1 MVRPIKIVPA
11 ILTEDPRALEKM
23 VRQAETFCD
32 YVQFDIMDG
41 RFVPSQSIKCEHI
54 ASLNTRLGWEV
65 HLMVEQPEDYV
76 NDFSTAGAS
85 KIVFHYEATPAPEKT
100 IGLVRAKGIEVG
112 IALNPETPVSAVL
125 PLVSKID
132 SVLCL
137 TVNPGFYGSP
147 FLPEVMEK
155 VIELRR
161 IHPETEI
168 GVDGGIKEANIAQIA
183 RSGVDNIYVGSA
195 ILLQP
200 QPAASYRH
208 LSALAREKQIPMS
221 IVKKARQEL
230 EINPEKSNPYFS

>member
-11 ILTEDPRALEKM
+11 ILTEDPQALEKM

-54 ASLNTRLGWEV
+54 ASLNTTLGWEV
-65 HLMVEQPEDYV
+65 HLMVEKPEDYV
-76 NDFSTAGAS
+76 NDFSAAGAS
-85 KIVFHYEATPAPEKT
+85 KIVFHYEASPTPEKAISLT
-100 IGLVRAKGIEVG
+100 RARDIEVG
-112 IALNPETPVSAVL
+112 IAINPETPVSAFL
-125 PLVSKID
+125 PLVDKID
-132 SVLCL
+132 SVLFL

-161 IHPETEI
+161 IHPEIKI
-168 GVDGGIKEANIAQIA
+168 GVDGGIKEGNIAEIA

-200 QPAASYRH
+200 QPAESYRH
-208 LSALAREKQIPMS
+208 LSALARENSP
-221 IVKKARQEL
+221 R
-230 EINPEKSNPYFS
+230 